1 MTIETESGFAAATRI
16 VAGDDGTNYD
26 SVAIALHWTTAVLVL
41 IQFALSQLWGLFARP
56 ARHLLVAAHMSF
68 GILLAVVIAVRLIW
82 RLIPG
87 HQVSLLDIG
96 WVRLASKVMHYALY
110 ALLASEAVLGF
121 VLRWSGD
128 EAMSFFGLQIA
139 APFAKWSSGAHH
151 QVGEFHEWIGWAIV
165 IIAVG
170 HAAAALYHHYALRDR
185 VLGRMLPWARRDRPS
200 A

>member
-1 MTIETESGFAAATRI
+1 MTIEPESGFAAPTRI
-16 VAGDDGTNYD
+16 AAGDDGTNYD
-26 SVAIALHWTTAVLVL
+26 SVTIALHWTTAALVL
-41 IQFALSQLWGLFARP
+41 NQFALSQLWGLFARP
-56 ARHLLVAAHMSF
+56 ARHLMVTAHMSF

-96 WVRLASKVMHYALY
+96 WVRLASKATHYVLY
-110 ALLASEAVLGF
+110 ALLATEAVFGF
-121 VLRWSGD
+121 LLRWSSD

-139 APFAKWSSGAHH
+139 APFAKWSRPAHH
-151 QVGEFHEWIGWAIV
+151 RVGEFHQWIGWAIV

-170 HAAAALYHHYALRDR
+170 HAAAALYHHYVLRDR
-185 VLGRMLPWARRDRPS
+185 VLGRMLPWARGRPS